1 MTIDQ
6 AKVIANQARHDATQ
20 RAYGDFNSTI
30 FEMTLIALRNKDV
43 MDALIL
49 TAGSYSMRVA

>member
-6 AKVIANQARHDATQ
+6 PRAILDRARLDAIK
-20 RAYGDFNSTI
+20 RAHGDFDSTI
-30 FEMTLIALRNKDV
+30 FEMTLIALRNKEV

-49 TAGSYSMRVA
+49 TAGSHARAA

>member
-6 AKVIANQARHDATQ
+6 AHDTINRARLDAVM
-20 RAYGDFNSTI
+20 RAYGDFDTTI
-30 FEMTLIALRNKDV
+30 FEMTLIALRNKEV

-49 TAGSYSMRVA
+49 TAGSHPVRAA

>member
-6 AKVIANQARHDATQ
+6 TRAILDRARLDAAM
-20 RAYGDFNSTI
+20 RAHGDFNSTI

-49 TAGSYSMRVA
+49 TAGSHAVRVV